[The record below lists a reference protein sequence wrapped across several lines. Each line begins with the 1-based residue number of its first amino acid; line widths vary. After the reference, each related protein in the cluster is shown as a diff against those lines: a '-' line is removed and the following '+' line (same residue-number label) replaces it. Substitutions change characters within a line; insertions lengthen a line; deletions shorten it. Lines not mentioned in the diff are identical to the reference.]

1 MPIDPVALGAQTE
14 TLKTYLDDPATLA
27 LKVRGLLDDYA
38 QRTHRPSPRLAGNAP
53 ASSLKIP
60 APVMRAISQ
69 TLREGTRTSPS
80 VLLNVARAIW
90 AGGSREERRIAA
102 ELLGQ
107 AALVTPEKTLLVI
120 EACLPEIESAD
131 TADALAEYGL
141 SPLVK
146 MNPATYLAQAQGWA
160 KSNHKWTRRFAL
172 AILHPLLKDKKW
184 DSVPSALEVVSP
196 VMTDPESDVRSAAV
210 TALCGLAPKSPV
222 EVGRFL
228 RQQANNPHHNV
239 QNIIRLTL
247 AKLAPEVRA
256 EVERVMRV

>member
-1 MPIDPVALGAQTE
+1 MPIDPAALRTQTE
-14 TLKTYLDDPATLA
+14 ALKTYLDDPALLA

-38 QRTHRPSPRLAGNAP
+38 QRTHRPSPRLAGKLP
-53 ASSLKIP
+53 VQSLKTP
-60 APVMRAISQ
+60 PPVMRAISQ
-69 TLREGTRTSPS
+69 TLRDGTRSAPS
-80 VLLNVARAIW
+80 TLLNAARAIW

-102 ELLGQ
+102 ELLGH
-107 AALVTPEKTLLVI
+107 ATTTTPEKTLLVI

-131 TADALAEYGL
+131 TADALAEHGL

-146 MNPATYLAQAQGWA
+146 LNPATYLAQAQGWA
-160 KSNHKWTRRFAL
+160 KSSHKWTRRFAL
-172 AILHPLLKDKKW
+172 AVLYPLLRDKKW
-184 DSVPSALEVVSP
+184 DSVPGALEVVSQ
-196 VMTDPESDVRSAAV
+196 VMTDPESDVRAAAV
-210 TALCGLAPKSPV
+210 TALSGLAPKSPV

-247 AKLAPEVRA
+247 ARLAPEIRA